1 MRRKSP
7 FLFVVRIRM
16 NDLVARIHTELLA
29 YPLVPTAY
37 HRKLG
42 AGASHTFGLVPRRG
56 LAPEMSS
63 ISYLRA
69 KLYKLLVELGQLHKV
84 SGYTSI
90 TIQHNYTLVRRK
102 EKTGG
107 KATLI
112 LLGEYVDSGVK
123 IGARGQ
129 VIQTLNDAVE
139 IDTSKECLVPSAV
152 SSGDRYVILY
162 HTVGHAIDSPVFEV
176 SANGSVNLLSG
187 ELSAL
192 SGQHNKFW
200 IETKTGKIDFS

>member
-1 MRRKSP
+1 MT
-7 FLFVVRIRM
+7 
-16 NDLVARIHTELLA
+16 DLVAQIKAELLA

-56 LAPEMSS
+56 LSPEMSP

-69 KLYKLLVELGQLHKV
+69 KLYKLLVELGHLHKV

-102 EKTGG
+102 EKIGG

-123 IGARGQ
+123 IGARGL
-129 VIQTLNDAVE
+129 VVQTLNDAIE
-139 IDTSKECLVPSAV
+139 IDTSKECLIPSAV
-152 SSGDRYVILY
+152 TSGDRYIILY
-162 HTVGHAIDSPVFEV
+162 HTVGHAGNSPVFEV
-176 SANGSVNLLSG
+176 SSNGSVNLVSG
-187 ELSAL
+187 ELTAL
-192 SGQHNKFW
+192 SGQQNKFW
-200 IETKTGKIDFS
+200 VEKKEGRIDFT